1 MQEEKYKEE
10 LLACIMENQLLYWMQ
25 QITSKKHGVLLN
37 VYNNKLFC
45 KADII
50 DSSDESDS
58 TNQVEVDDMVTLL
71 KNWFLNKYLEMDSKK
86 REIDFVLYADNYK
99 AAELPQCIFEEVD
112 EDIRLMSNAWD

>member
-50 DSSDESDS
+50 DSLDESDS

-71 KNWFLNKYLEMDSKK
+71 KN
-86 REIDFVLYADNYK
+86 
-99 AAELPQCIFEEVD
+99 
-112 EDIRLMSNAWD
+112 